1 MTDPNRFDR
10 RTVVRTIG
18 GTALAVSLAGCA
30 GDEGEEPAEGEPAE
44 EEPAEGEPAE
54 EEPAEEEPED
64 ETLEPPAAVD
74 DFLTEDDANGY
85 EGDMVDATGEDA
97 LTVEVGSGDIGL
109 GFEPVAVAINAGT
122 TVTFEWTGEGGGHN
136 VVAAEESDIA
146 DDVEQ
151 EEIDEAGHTAEYT
164 FDESGNYLYICEPHV
179 AQGKVGAI
187 VVE

>member
-1 MTDPNRFDR
+1 MSGAMTDSNRFDR

-30 GDEGEEPAEGEPAE
+30 GDEEPADEEPAD
-44 EEPAEGEPAE
+44 EEPAD
-54 EEPAEEEPED
+54 EEPAD

-74 DFLTEDDANGY
+74 DFLTENDANGY
-85 EGDMVDATGEDA
+85 EGEMVDATGEDA
-97 LTVEVGSGDIGL
+97 LPVDVGSGDLGL
-109 GFEPVAVAINAGT
+109 GFSPVAVAIDAGT

-136 VVAAEESDIA
+136 VVAAEESDI
-146 DDVEQ
+146 DIDVE
-151 EEIDEAGHTAEYT
+151 EAEIAEAGHTVEHT
-164 FDESGNYLYICEPHV
+164 FDEPGNYLYICEPHI